1 MDERITG
8 SWPGGPNRE
17 GDARKRTR
25 PPRLRRVEDLEAG
38 LATRLLRL
46 RHRARSRRIA
56 LGLMLSVAC
65 AGGIGWILGRASH
78 KTAVEV
84 SAEFATAKRRDRD
97 ISAEVNRTLLELWKM
112 EDVQAARGD
121 GRIR

>member
-1 MDERITG
+1 MEERITG
-8 SWPGGPNRE
+8 SWPGGPKRE

-38 LATRLLRL
+38 FAARLLRF
-46 RHRARSRRIA
+46 RHRARSRRIVI
-56 LGLMLSVAC
+56 GLVFSLAV
-65 AGGIGWILGRASH
+65 AGGIGWVLGKSTHR
-78 KTAVEV
+78 TVEEV
-84 SAEFATAKRRDRD
+84 SAEYATARRRDLD

-112 EDVQAARGD
+112 EDVQAARNG

>member
-1 MDERITG
+1 MEERITG
-8 SWPGGPNRE
+8 SWPGGPKRE
-17 GDARKRTR
+17 GDPRKRAR

-38 LATRLLRL
+38 FAARLLRF

-56 LGLMLSVAC
+56 LGLAFVLVFS
-65 AGGIGWILGRASH
+65 GGIGWALGKVSH
-78 KTAVEV
+78 RTVEEV
-84 SAEFATAKRRDRD
+84 SAEYATARRRDLD

-112 EDVQAARGD
+112 EDVQAARNF